1 MISQMQKKIATLER
15 ELENERSIN
24 SENQTEM
31 DRLMSDI
38 QAITDMGT
46 SPEFLIQKKLNT
58 ISALYKEDKI
68 KLEHAERESRRLE

>member
-1 MISQMQKKIATLER
+1 MISQMQQKITTLER
-15 ELENERSIN
+15 ELENEKSIN

-46 SPEFLIQKKLNT
+46 SPEFLI
-58 ISALYKEDKI
+58 
-68 KLEHAERESRRLE
+68 

>member
-1 MISQMQKKIATLER
+1 
-15 ELENERSIN
+15 
-24 SENQTEM
+24 
-31 DRLMSDI
+31 MSDI

-68 KLEHAERESRRLE
+68 KLQHAERESRRLEQLCRE